1 MREDTMQPIVEYA
14 QRSLDR
20 LWDRFRAV
28 VQAMLAEG
36 LNWRPGDETTNSLAM
51 IVRHVTFGQRLI
63 LNMALGIPPNLPL
76 DERTR
81 GLHND
86 PATHDELLGLLDSTA
101 EERRAFLAQLDA
113 LDLGEA
119 IAGPLGPP
127 RPRFSFVAHTVA
139 EAAQH
144 IGHAELTRQLW
155 EQRDA
160 K

>member
-1 MREDTMQPIVEYA
+1 MQPIIEYA

-20 LWDRFRAV
+20 LWDRYRAV
-28 VQAMLAEG
+28 VQAMPADG

-51 IVRHVTFGQRLI
+51 IVRHVTFGQHLI
-63 LNMALGIPPNLPL
+63 LNMALGNPPILLL

-86 PATHDELLGLLDSTA
+86 PATHDQLLGLLDIA
-101 EERRAFLAQLDA
+101 AAERREFLARLDA
-113 LDLGEA
+113 LDLGE
-119 IAGPLGPP
+119 IISGPIGPP

-139 EAAQH
+139 EGAEH

-155 EQRDA
+155 EQRGRQ
-160 K
+160 